1 MPAIGF
7 VTKSKDGTSYK
18 GQIKTL
24 SVRAPI
30 DILPNTAKT
39 ADTQPDFRVF
49 SQSVEIGAGW
59 IKTAE
64 SSGKDYVSLSLS
76 DPAFGGRKLFANL
89 GQAAGQDG
97 GMLFA
102 PAAMIRELRGK
113 RRFSCRQ
120 WRSSAACRFLLRAQV
135 W

>member
-1 MPAIGF
+1 MPAIGY
-7 VTKSKDGTSYK
+7 VKKSKDGKSYK

-30 DILPNTAKT
+30 DILPNTSKT
-39 ADTQPDFRVF
+39 ADTHPDFRVF

-59 IKTAE
+59 VKTAE

-89 GQAAGQDG
+89 GQAAGQDDANV
-97 GMLFA
+97 FA
-102 PAAMIRELRGK
+102 VIWNPPD
-113 RRFSCRQ
+113 
-120 WRSSAACRFLLRAQV
+120 
-135 W
+135 